1 MKPLKIIFKIFSD
14 LKKSTSLTQA
24 ILVLIICL
32 VGLLA
37 LLISAIKVFLPFTY
51 IAF

>member
-1 MKPLKIIFKIFSD
+1 MKPFRIILKIFFD
-14 LKKSTSLTQA
+14 LKKTTTLTQA
-24 ILVLIICL
+24 ILVLIICII
-32 VGLLA
+32 GLLS